1 MAGFIQIVEYTT
13 SRPDEVKA
21 VSDEFRDRR
30 RDSDTESMV
39 VRGTVTADRD
49 RPGVYLS
56 IVEFA
61 SYEEAMAN
69 SQRPE
74 TTEFAEAMS
83 QLCDGPPRFY
93 NLDVQEV
100 FTSVPS
106 QEGAVPSQQSAGQSQ
121 ESVEA

>member
-13 SRPDEVKA
+13 SRPDEVRA
-21 VSDEFRDRR
+21 VSERFRDRPR
-30 RDSDTESMV
+30 EGSTA

-56 IVEFA
+56 IVEFP

-69 SQRPE
+69 SARPD
-74 TTEFAEAMS
+74 TQEFAAAMAE
-83 QLCDGPPRFY
+83 LCDGPPRFL

-100 FTSVPS
+100 FTPVP
-106 QEGAVPSQQSAGQSQ
+106 PQ
-121 ESVEA
+121 ESVRA